1 MPLHPDYEAMLK
13 QLAEVG
19 GPDLIEMPPPAAR
32 EMFRAMQPAPAALG
46 EGVRNVSIPGPGGA
60 LGLRV
65 YTPPGEGPFP
75 IAMMFHGG
83 GWVIG
88 DLDTADTQSRE
99 VSQGT
104 GAVVVSVDYRLAPE
118 HRFPAAA
125 EDCYAATCWAQE
137 NAASLH
143 GDPDR
148 LAVVGDSAGGN
159 LAAVVALMA
168 RDRQGPAIAFQV
180 LVYPVTD
187 GVAFDTPS
195 YRDNAEG
202 YLLTTKAMRW
212 FWDHYADAA
221 DRANPYASPAR
232 ADDLS
237 NLPAALVLTAEFD
250 PLRDEG
256 EAYAARL
263 KAAGNRVECERLDG
277 LIHGFFAQ
285 GAVVPAARPGMEKVC
300 AALRTVF
307 AA

>member
-13 QLAEVG
+13 QLAEAG
-19 GPDLIEMPPPAAR
+19 GPNLIEMPPPAAR
-32 EMFRAMQPAPAALG
+32 ELFRAMQPAPAALG
-46 EGVRNVSIPGPGGA
+46 EGVRNVSIPGPGGE

-99 VSQGT
+99 VSEGT

-125 EDCYAATCWAQE
+125 EDCYAATCWAHE
-137 NAASLH
+137 NAASLR
-143 GDPDR
+143 GDPER

-168 RDRQGPAIAFQV
+168 RDRQGPAIGFQV

-202 YLLTTKAMRW
+202 YLLTAEAMRW
-212 FWDHYADAA
+212 FWDHYADTA

-237 NLPAALVLTAEFD
+237 NLPPALVLTAEFD

-256 EAYAARL
+256 EAYATRL

-285 GAVVPAARPGMEKVC
+285 GAVVPAARPGMAKVC
-300 AALRTVF
+300 AALRAVF